1 MLRCFANFVF
11 KNILWYMGHFI
22 IIQSKL
28 EILQSMFLVFF
39 MHRYIVYIFILNA
52 TKENF
57 ENGQVVRKT

>member
-1 MLRCFANFVF
+1 
-11 KNILWYMGHFI
+11 MGHFI